1 MGNEQV
7 VLFVVFVILC
17 VGLIIGLPVPFAFG
31 AALIY
36 LGYFA
41 DTEVS
46 TFLSGGHWRMNSI
59 VLLAIPLF
67 ILAGSIMNRGRIAEP
82 LVDIA
87 SITLGRVKGGLS
99 ASAVF
104 ASAVFG
110 SISGSAAATLTCIGS
125 VMLPRLEKAN
135 YPKGFSAALI
145 ANAAPLGLLIPP
157 SSIQIIYAW
166 ITRQSVLKCFLA
178 TVVPGLILILLLVVV
193 NFVLMR
199 IHDKVKVEPRP
210 ENFVREVR
218 KRTVYASPALL
229 MPVII
234 LGGIYGGIMTPTE
247 AAGIAVLCALPIG
260 FLVYRGLNWQTFRV
274 AVIEASITTG
284 AVMVMF
290 FMVMIV
296 SRLLVFEDIPGLA
309 QQFVYSL
316 SENPIVIL
324 LMINLLLV
332 VIGMLMDDVS
342 GVLLAAPLLLPMV
355 QDIGID
361 PIQFAAIIGV
371 NLGMGNIT
379 PPTAPLL
386 YLGARVGSTSVNSM
400 LKPTMIMILFAWI
413 PTLLLVT
420 FVPSLS
426 LWLPEVVLGR

>member
-1 MGNEQV
+1 M
-7 VLFVVFVILC
+7 VLLAVFLILC
-17 VGLIIGLPVPFAFG
+17 IGLIIGLPVPFAFG

-82 LVDIA
+82 LVDVA
-87 SITLGRVKGGLS
+87 ALLFGRIKGGLS

-110 SISGSAAATLTCIGS
+110 SISGSAAATLTCIGG

-145 ANAAPLGLLIPP
+145 SNAAPLGLLIPP

-178 TVVPGLILILLLVVV
+178 TVVPGLILICLLIVV
-193 NFVLMR
+193 NFVMMHR
-199 IHDKVKVEPRP
+199 QKRVEVEPEP

-218 KRTVYASPALL
+218 KRAVYASPALL

-247 AAGIAVLCALPIG
+247 SAGIAVLCALPIG
-260 FLVYRGLNWQTFRV
+260 FLIYRGLNWTSFKD

-296 SRLLVFEDIPGLA
+296 SRLLVFEDIPRLA
-309 QQFVYSL
+309 QEFVYSI
-316 SENPIVIL
+316 SQNPIVIL
-324 LMINLLLV
+324 LMINVLLV
-332 VIGMLMDDVS
+332 AIGMLMDDVS
-342 GVLLAAPLLLPMV
+342 GVLLSAPLLLPMV
-355 QDIGID
+355 QEIGID

-400 LKPTMIMILFAWI
+400 LKPTMIMILFAWV

-426 LWLPEVVLGR
+426 LWLPEFVLGR

>member
-1 MGNEQV
+1 MHRP
-7 VLFVVFVILC
+7 
-17 VGLIIGLPVPFAFG
+17 LIIGLPVPFAFG

-82 LVDIA
+82 LVDVA
-87 SITLGRVKGGLS
+87 ALLFGRIKGGLS

-110 SISGSAAATLTCIGS
+110 SISGSAAATLTCIGG

-145 ANAAPLGLLIPP
+145 SNAAPLGLLIPP

-178 TVVPGLILILLLVVV
+178 TVVPGLILICLLIVV
-193 NFVLMR
+193 NFVMMHR
-199 IHDKVKVEPRP
+199 QKRVEVEPEP

-218 KRTVYASPALL
+218 KRAVYASPALL

-247 AAGIAVLCALPIG
+247 SAGIAVLCALPIG
-260 FLVYRGLNWQTFRV
+260 FLIYRGLTWKSFKD

-296 SRLLVFEDIPGLA
+296 SRLLVFEDIPRLA
-309 QQFVYSL
+309 QEFVYSI
-316 SENPIVIL
+316 SKNPIVIL
-324 LMINLLLV
+324 LMINVLLV
-332 VIGMLMDDVS
+332 AIGMLMDDVS
-342 GVLLAAPLLLPMV
+342 GVLLSAPLLLPMV
-355 QDIGID
+355 QEIGID

-400 LKPTMIMILFAWI
+400 LKPTMIMILFAWV

-426 LWLPEVVLGR
+426 LWLPEFVLGR